1 MNEKKIEDMRRKYKI
16 KEEIWIYLFFIPAI
30 LFYYIFTL
38 KPLFGGIHASFYQW
52 NGIDP
57 SKEFVGLG
65 NYMEALGDPRIHGA
79 FIHNLIW
86 ITLSYI
92 FQIFPALF
100 FAVLIS
106 KITRG
111 KTFFRTTLFL
121 PKILS
126 VAIVGILW
134 GRIYD
139 PNIGIINVLLG
150 KIGLKSLTRA
160 WLGDPSWVLSSV
172 SIANAWNGYG
182 LYMILY
188 LAGLQNVDP
197 VLYEAAE
204 IDGAGEWHKFWNI
217 TLPGI
222 RNVNFMVLILSFI
235 NSFKTFGVVWTMTQ
249 GGPFY
254 TSEVMSTYVY
264 KMAFVANKVG
274 YGATVAVILGMLII
288 IPSAISLRL
297 REKAR

>member
-1 MNEKKIEDMRRKYKI
+1 MRRKYRIKE
-16 KEEIWIYLFFIPAI
+16 KEEIWIYLFLIPAI
-30 LFYYIFTL
+30 LFYCIFIL
-38 KPLFGGIHASFYQW
+38 KPLFGGIQLSFYQW
-52 NGIDP
+52 NGIDS

-65 NYMEALGDPRIHGA
+65 NYIEVLGDQRMYGA
-79 FIHNLIW
+79 LIHNLIW

-106 KITRG
+106 KVTRG
-111 KTFFRTTLFL
+111 KTFFRTILFL

-126 VAIVGILW
+126 IAIVGILW

-139 PNIGIINVLLG
+139 PKIGIINVFLE
-150 KIGLKSLTRA
+150 KIGLKSLTQA

-172 SIANAWNGYG
+172 NIANAWNGYG

-188 LAGLQNVDP
+188 LAGLQNINP
-197 VLYEAAE
+197 VLYESAE
-204 IDGAGEWHKFWNI
+204 IDGAGEWQKFWNI

-222 RNVNFMVLILSFI
+222 RDVNLMVLILSFI
-235 NSFKTFGVVWTMTQ
+235 NSFKTFGVVWTMTR

-254 TSEVMSTYVY
+254 TSEVMSTYLY
-264 KMAFVANKVG
+264 KMAFIANRAG
-274 YGATVAVILGMLII
+274 YGTTVAVILGIFII
-288 IPSAISLRL
+288 IPTVIFLRL
-297 REKAR
+297 GRKER